1 MTTAIAA
8 RGEPHL
14 AYFEDMP
21 RGRRLRRDRLVAT
34 VAVSSVLPHAR
45 IVNRARLRGIPI
57 SADEVRR
64 LHLRRMFV
72 AGAAAGFLA
81 SRYTNPRVW
90 QPTFHLLHGRFCA
103 LWSNWL
109 IAADAAMDEQHLDRR
124 DSLDLLG
131 RGLLAAFSGSARP
144 AAGDLPAALAADFG
158 RLIGQPLAIPP
169 SGLYYPFEPRFRFEN
184 FSILLAVEL
193 GRVLA
198 ELRAAYASRT
208 PAGVYACQIGE
219 FRRRFLELVY
229 GQVRSLE
236 LARLDDDHDMGWYIE
251 VLDGRFMNVL
261 LAPPALFMA
270 LGEAERRREQRLER
284 CFLLTNQLFF
294 HRQVLDDLLDLGADT
309 EEGLAGT
316 LHYLI
321 VSQGR
326 LAERLE
332 RLAAP
337 RAMAELPAE
346 ARREVVG
353 EVARSWLLPPHAWAW
368 RQWRAEAGC
377 GAAEIAAVDG
387 ARLGSEQLARLL
399 TYALV
404 NRPEELARPPEDLA
418 RQAGERKRRLLAA
431 WKRRSGAEVLAIVR
445 ESAVARRI
453 LDSIADPRN
462 VAEVQAG
469 LEALGDD
476 RLKEVV
482 GYFYERTRRTY
493 QRVLEACAEA

>member
-1 MTTAIAA
+1 MTTATAA
-8 RGEPHL
+8 RGEPRL
-14 AYFEDMP
+14 AYFEDLP
-21 RGRRLRRDRLVAT
+21 RGRRLRRDALVAA
-34 VAVSSVLPHAR
+34 VAAGSVPLHAR
-45 IVNRARLRGIPI
+45 VVNRARRRGIPI

-72 AGAAAGFLA
+72 AGAAGGFLA
-81 SRYTNPRVW
+81 SRYANPRVW
-90 QPTFHLLHGRFCA
+90 QPAFHLLHARFCA

-124 DSLDLLG
+124 ASLELLG
-131 RGLLAAFSGSARP
+131 RGLLAAFSGTARP
-144 AAGDLPAALAADFG
+144 AAGDAALAADL
-158 RLIGQPLAIPP
+158 RLLGKPLAIPP

-184 FSILLAVEL
+184 FSVLLAVEL

-198 ELRAAYASRT
+198 ELRAAY
-208 PAGVYACQIGE
+208 GVRAPTGVFDRHVDE
-219 FRRRFLELVY
+219 FRRRFLELVD

-236 LARLDDDHDMGWYIE
+236 MARLDDEHDLGWYVE

-261 LAPPALFMA
+261 LAPPAVFMA
-270 LGEAERRREQRLER
+270 LGEAERGREQRLER

-294 HRQVLDDLLDLGADT
+294 HRQVLDDLLDLDSDT

-316 LHYLI
+316 LHYLV

-337 RAMAELPAE
+337 RRLAELPAE

-377 GAAEIAAVDG
+377 GAAEVAAVDG
-387 ARLGSEQLARLL
+387 ARLGGEQLARLVA
-399 TYALV
+399 YALV

-418 RQAGERKRRLLAA
+418 RRAGERKRQLLAA
-431 WKRRSGAEVLAIVR
+431 WQRRAGAEVLAIVR
-445 ESAVARRI
+445 DSGAARRI

-476 RLKEVV
+476 RLKDVV
-482 GYFYERTRRTY
+482 GYFYQRTRRTY
-493 QRVLEACAEA
+493 RRVLEAYAEA